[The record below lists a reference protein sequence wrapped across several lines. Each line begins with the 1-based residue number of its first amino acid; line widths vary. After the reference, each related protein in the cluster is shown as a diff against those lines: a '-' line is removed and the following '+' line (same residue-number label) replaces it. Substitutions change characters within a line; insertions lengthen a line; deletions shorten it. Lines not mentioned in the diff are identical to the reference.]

1 MKYVFKKPYEFEEV
15 IYMDLEFDLDSLTGA
30 DISDAKRQ
38 WVAAGNFS
46 PLPTTDADFCVYI
59 LAKVAKKPIEFF
71 TAMPA
76 RDYCG
81 ITQQVSNFLMA

>member
-1 MKYVFKKPYEFEEV
+1 MKYEFKKPYEFEDVTYIELD
-15 IYMDLEFDLDSLTGA
+15 YDLDALTGA
-30 DISDAKRQ
+30 DISAAKRQ
-38 WVAAGNFS
+38 WAAAGNFS

-59 LAKVAKKPIEFF
+59 LAKVTKKPIEFF
-71 TAMPA
+71 TEMPA

>member
-1 MKYVFKKPYEFEEV
+1 MRYEFKKPYEFEGVTYTE
-15 IYMDLEFDLDSLTGA
+15 LEYDLDLLTGA
-30 DISDAKRQ
+30 DISAAKRQ
-38 WVAAGNFS
+38 WVGAGNFS

-59 LAKVAKKPIEFF
+59 LARVTRRPVEFF
-71 TAMPA
+71 TEMPA

>member
-15 IYMDLEFDLDSLTGA
+15 IYTELEYDLDSLTGA
-30 DISDAKRQ
+30 DLSAAKRQ
-38 WVAAGNFS
+38 WSAAGNFS

-59 LAKVAKKPIEFF
+59 LASVAKKPIEFF
-71 TAMPA
+71 TEMPA

-81 ITQQVSNFLMA
+81 ITQQVSNFLMS

>member
-1 MKYVFKKPYEFEEV
+1 MRYEFKKPYDFEEV
-15 IYMDLEFDLDSLTGA
+15 TYIELVYDLDSLTGA
-30 DISDAKRQ
+30 DISAAKRQ
-38 WVAAGNFS
+38 WAAAGNFS

-59 LAKVAKKPIEFF
+59 LAKVTKKPIEFF
-71 TAMPA
+71 TEMPA